1 MATSDCYNGLH
12 DFSHKKWTLRRRLR
26 LIDRFVRI
34 AALHEIQGAV
44 CIGLLSGPDIPPIRP
59 VRSFDYY
66 YALGMVMHTLAGMA
80 MNCAPG
86 ERIAFIVDRRDK
98 FTETIESIH
107 LVTPIS
113 KHIFGDNKPHEP
125 FLKLE
130 QVQDFIRAIWRGSRQ
145 RSSLRLWVTG
155 FFQT

>member
-1 MATSDCYNGLH
+1 RVFAVAGWYGTNAWRGLEGDWRRLLRSRRPRVKKMATSDCYNGLH

-34 AALHEIQGAV
+34 AALHEIQGAG
-44 CIGLLSGPDIPPIRP
+44 CIGLQSGPDIPPIRP

-113 KHIFGDNKPHEP
+113 KHIFGDNK
-125 FLKLE
+125 
-130 QVQDFIRAIWRGSRQ
+130 
-145 RSSLRLWVTG
+145 
-155 FFQT
+155 